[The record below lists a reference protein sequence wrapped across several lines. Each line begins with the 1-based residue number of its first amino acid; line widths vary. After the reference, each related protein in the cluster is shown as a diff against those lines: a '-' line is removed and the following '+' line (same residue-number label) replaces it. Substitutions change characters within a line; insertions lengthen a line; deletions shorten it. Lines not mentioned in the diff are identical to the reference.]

1 MCVAAF
7 EAKYDSPVGPDGHG
21 PETHKVALEG
31 MKSEA
36 RQIHVRNIQS
46 FIEPSENALDLAE
59 LVRVNSMA
67 VTLLVQAPKPSVS
80 KVSYHMTL

>member
-7 EAKYDSPVGPDGHG
+7 EAKYDSPVGPDSHG

-36 RQIHVRNIQS
+36 RQVHVPNIRS
-46 FIEPSENALDLAE
+46 FIEPSEDALDLAE
-59 LVRVNSMA
+59 LIRVNSTA
-67 VTLLVQAPKPSVS
+67 ISLLVQAFKPSVS
-80 KVSYHMTL
+80 KVSYHMT